1 MKNKII
7 IWLLKIF
14 SFPIF
19 YILERNNENKIY
31 LSYVWKNHLDY
42 LIWIIR
48 HNTKPEFN
56 NFINCNFD
64 FSANCLKSF
73 EDLTFLFNSNYSN
86 RGIVALDF
94 DEAGHIFKTIR
105 TNNFGNLLEI
115 GRFLGGSTLL
125 IGVAKSVDSRFVS
138 VDLKVKAANY
148 ADDSVIEEVLSK
160 SKIKNVD
167 LVVDNSQNYKPD
179 FNFDFVFIDGDHSY
193 EGVKKDY
200 LNISKYLNDGAHV
213 LFHDAVAPRK
223 FTTMHEEVNNYM
235 KELSIDSNLFHLK
248 DVGSIRHFIFRK

>member
-1 MKNKII
+1 MR
-7 IWLLKIF
+7 
-14 SFPIF
+14 
-19 YILERNNENKIY
+19 RNNENKIF
-31 LSYVWKNHLDY
+31 LSSIWKNHLDY

-48 HNTKPEFN
+48 NNTKPQFN
-56 NFINCNFD
+56 NFLECSFD
-64 FSANCLKSF
+64 FKPNCLNNF

-105 TNNFGNLLEI
+105 SNNFGNLLEI

-125 IGVAKSVDSRFVS
+125 IGVAKSMDSRFVS

-148 ADDSVIEEVLSK
+148 ADDSVIEEVLNK

-167 LVVDNSQNYKPD
+167 LVVANSQIYKPAFD
-179 FNFDFVFIDGDHSY
+179 FDFVFIDGDHSY

-200 LNISKYLNDGAHV
+200 WNISKFLNDGAHV

-223 FTTMHEEVNNYM
+223 FTTIHKEVFHFMEELAY
-235 KELSIDSNLFHLK
+235 DSNLCHIT
-248 DVGSIRHFIFRK
+248 DVGSIRHFVFKRKK